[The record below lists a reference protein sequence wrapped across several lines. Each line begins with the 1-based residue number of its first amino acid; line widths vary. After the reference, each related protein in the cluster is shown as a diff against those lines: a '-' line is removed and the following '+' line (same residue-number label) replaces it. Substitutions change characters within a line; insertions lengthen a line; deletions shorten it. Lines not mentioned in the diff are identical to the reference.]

1 MTKGRAANG
10 NGEFDMTKKRA
21 ADRGKLG
28 MTIKILEMT
37 DRAMGVDRLIENEL
51 ISILFF
57 LERSSL

>member
-28 MTIKILEMT
+28 MTIKILEIT
-37 DRAMGVDRLIENEL
+37 GLAEAVDCSVKNGFIYHM
-51 ISILFF
+51 LFC
-57 LERSSL
+57 ER